1 MTHQLQLHFVLWST
15 VFGLIAASA
24 MPAFATDVVV
34 STDVT
39 TTQTLYGNDSLSVTA
54 SGNISTT
61 GNSDYGIYAEGGA
74 NTISNSGTIST
85 TGFNGIGISAIGGT
99 DTISNSG
106 MISTTGDYGRGIV
119 ASGGTST
126 ISNSGTISTSGD
138 NGWGIYAAR
147 GTNTITNSGMIGTT
161 GDYGFGIIASSGT
174 STISNSGTISTSG
187 DNGWGIYAAGGTNT
201 ITNSGMIST
210 TGDTA
215 YGIQATDGTST
226 ISNSGTIGTTG
237 FNGIGIYA
245 AGGTNTITNSGT
257 ISTTGDAAYGIR
269 ATDGTSTISNSG
281 TISTTGSF
289 GAGIVAHGGAN
300 TVTNSGTISTTGD
313 NGYGIEAGDSTSTIT
328 NSGTINTTGVGGI
341 GIYAAGNAY
350 TISNSDTI
358 STTGSYAYG
367 IYSNGST
374 NTITNSGTISTTGY
388 YGAGI
393 YARSGTN
400 TISNSGTI
408 RTTGID
414 GYGIYA
420 DGGTLTITNSGRIMS
435 AQSYAIYFSGSGNT
449 LNLNIPSFLGGGIEL
464 GSGTT
469 VNVVSGASNSVLWR
483 TTGTLTGSP
492 SLSGSVPIFF
502 NASTGRIAT
511 FDPTGFAGA
520 SDVLADTTGNVS
532 KLIHG
537 RLDGLGNSWW
547 MSGFG
552 SAAKYDGSTATLE
565 RKFSHDG
572 MVLGYDTKV
581 SPGFTLGAL
590 TGYGRGNY
598 KADSSYARSFDN
610 KSNGGFV
617 GIYGQQRWQ
626 DMFVNVALSAGFLKH
641 TDARFVNDN
650 SASLGVSGNR
660 ASYTS
665 IWVSPQATVG
675 MNIELG
681 DGWTA
686 IPAAHVRYAWQSV
699 KGYSETGGGDANAQ
713 VGGRTVQMVESRP
726 ELGVRK
732 TLQLNSVGPLTVDG
746 RAGWLYRSARG
757 DNTVRLTMIDQ
768 RTQVATEMRDRSAA
782 FVGVAL
788 SLDLRNNVT
797 FKLHGETVFG
807 GGMRSFN
814 GLAMLSAKF

>member
-1 MTHQLQLHFVLWST
+1 MTPQFQPRFVLWAT
-15 VFGLIAASA
+15 VFGLIAAA
-24 MPAFATDVVV
+24 ALPAFATDVVV

-39 TTQTLYGNDSLSVTA
+39 TTQTLDGNDSLSVTA
-54 SGNISTT
+54 SGNIGTT
-61 GNSDYGIYAEGGA
+61 GNSDYGIYATGGA

-106 MISTTGDYGRGIV
+106 TISTTGDYGRGIV

-138 NGWGIYAAR
+138 NGWGIYAFR
-147 GTNTITNSGMIGTT
+147 GANTVTNSGTISTT
-161 GDYGFGIIASSGT
+161 GDYGFGIIASSGS

-201 ITNSGMIST
+201 ISNSGTIST
-210 TGDTA
+210 SGGFG
-215 YGIQATDGTST
+215 YGIYALGGTST
-226 ISNSGTIGTTG
+226 ISNSGTIRTTG
-237 FNGIGIYA
+237 SSGTGIEATNGNNTISNSGTISTTGVVGHGIYA
-245 AGGTNTITNSGT
+245 DGGTTTITNSGAISTTGAGGRGIYALGGTNTITNSGT
-257 ISTTGDAAYGIR
+257 I
-269 ATDGTSTISNSG
+269 
-281 TISTTGSF
+281 
-289 GAGIVAHGGAN
+289 V
-300 TVTNSGTISTTGD
+300 
-313 NGYGIEAGDSTSTIT
+313 
-328 NSGTINTTGVGGI
+328 
-341 GIYAAGNAY
+341 
-350 TISNSDTI
+350 
-358 STTGSYAYG
+358 
-367 IYSNGST
+367 
-374 NTITNSGTISTTGY
+374 
-388 YGAGI
+388 
-393 YARSGTN
+393 
-400 TISNSGTI
+400 
-408 RTTGID
+408 
-414 GYGIYA
+414 
-420 DGGTLTITNSGRIMS
+420 S

-449 LNLNIPSFLGGGIEL
+449 LNLNIPSFLGGGVYL

-469 VNVVSGASNSVLWR
+469 VNVVSGASHSVLWS

-492 SLSGSVPIFF
+492 NLSGPVPIFF
-502 NASTGRIAT
+502 NASTGKIAT

-532 KLIHG
+532 KLIHS

-565 RKFSHDG
+565 RKYNHSG
-572 MVLGYDTKV
+572 MALGYDTKV
-581 SPGFTLGAL
+581 SPGLTLGTLA
-590 TGYGRGNY
+590 GYGRGNFT
-598 KADSSYARSFDN
+598 ADSSSARSFDN
-610 KSNGGFV
+610 KSDGGFV

-650 SASLGVSGNR
+650 SASLGVSGSR
-660 ASYTS
+660 ATYTS
-665 IWVSPQATVG
+665 RWVSPQATVG
-675 MNIELG
+675 MNVDLG

-699 KGYSETGGGDANAQ
+699 KGYSETGGGDAIAQ
-713 VGGRTVQMVESRP
+713 VGGRTVQIVESRP

-757 DNTVRLTMIDQ
+757 DNTVQLTMIDQ
-768 RTQVATEMRDRSAA
+768 STQVATEMRDRSAA

>member
-1 MTHQLQLHFVLWST
+1 MTHQFWPRFVLWSR
-15 VFGLIAASA
+15 VFGLIAAPA
-24 MPAFATDVVV
+24 LPAFATDVVV
-34 STDVT
+34 STAVT
-39 TTQTLYGNDSLSVTA
+39 TTQTIDGNDSLTVTE

-61 GNSDYGIYAEGGA
+61 GTSGHGIYAAGGTNTISNSGTISTTGDYGNGIIASGGNSTISNSGTISTTGADGNGIVADGGA

-85 TGFNGIGISAIGGT
+85 TGINA
-99 DTISNSG
+99 
-106 MISTTGDYGRGIV
+106 
-119 ASGGTST
+119 
-126 ISNSGTISTSGD
+126 
-138 NGWGIYAAR
+138 WGIYA
-147 GTNTITNSGMIGTT
+147 
-161 GDYGFGIIASSGT
+161 
-174 STISNSGTISTSG
+174 
-187 DNGWGIYAAGGTNT
+187 
-201 ITNSGMIST
+201 
-210 TGDTA
+210 
-215 YGIQATDGTST
+215 TD
-226 ISNSGTIGTTG
+226 
-237 FNGIGIYA
+237 
-245 AGGTNTITNSGT
+245 GTNTITNSGT
-257 ISTTGDAAYGIR
+257 ISTTGADSY
-269 ATDGTSTISNSG
+269 
-281 TISTTGSF
+281 
-289 GAGIVAHGGAN
+289 GIVAPGG
-300 TVTNSGTISTTGD
+300 TN
-313 NGYGIEAGDSTSTIT
+313 TIT
-328 NSGTINTTGVGGI
+328 NSGTVSTTGVSGV
-341 GIYAAGNAY
+341 GIYATNDA
-350 TISNSDTI
+350 
-358 STTGSYAYG
+358 
-367 IYSNGST
+367 
-374 NTITNSGTISTTGY
+374 NTITNSGTISTTGSLSF
-388 YGAGI
+388 GI
-393 YARSGTN
+393 YADGGTN

-408 RTTGID
+408 STTDVYSHGIVATGGTNTISNSGTISTTGVD
-414 GYGIYA
+414 SYGIYA
-420 DGGTLTITNSGRIMS
+420 LGGTNTISNSGTIVS
-435 AQSYAIYFSGSGNT
+435 AQSYAIYFDGSGNT
-449 LNLNIPSFLGGGIEL
+449 LNLNIPSFLGGGVEL

-469 VNVVSGASNSVLWR
+469 VNIVSGASHSVLWS

-492 SLSGSVPIFF
+492 NLSGPVPIFF
-502 NASTGRIAT
+502 NASTGKIAT

-532 KLIHG
+532 KLIHS

-565 RKFSHDG
+565 RKFSHGG
-572 MVLGYDTKV
+572 MALGYDTKV

-626 DMFVNVALSAGFLKH
+626 DMFFNVALSAGFFKH

-650 SASLGVSGNR
+650 SASLGVSGSR

-665 IWVSPQATVG
+665 RWVSPQATVG
-675 MNIELG
+675 MNVDLG

-768 RTQVATEMRDRSAA
+768 STQVATEMRDRRAA

>member
-1 MTHQLQLHFVLWST
+1 MTHQFWPRFVLCST

-24 MPAFATDVVV
+24 LPAFATDVVV

-39 TTQTLYGNDSLSVTA
+39 TTQTLDGNDSLTVTE

-61 GNSDYGIYAEGGA
+61 GTSGHGIYAAGGT

-85 TGFNGIGISAIGGT
+85 TGVDS
-99 DTISNSG
+99 
-106 MISTTGDYGRGIV
+106 Y
-119 ASGGTST
+119 
-126 ISNSGTISTSGD
+126 
-138 NGWGIYAAR
+138 GIYAL
-147 GTNTITNSGMIGTT
+147 G
-161 GDYGFGIIASSGT
+161 
-174 STISNSGTISTSG
+174 
-187 DNGWGIYAAGGTNT
+187 
-201 ITNSGMIST
+201 
-210 TGDTA
+210 
-215 YGIQATDGTST
+215 
-226 ISNSGTIGTTG
+226 
-237 FNGIGIYA
+237 
-245 AGGTNTITNSGT
+245 
-257 ISTTGDAAYGIR
+257 
-269 ATDGTSTISNSG
+269 
-281 TISTTGSF
+281 
-289 GAGIVAHGGAN
+289 
-300 TVTNSGTISTTGD
+300 
-313 NGYGIEAGDSTSTIT
+313 
-328 NSGTINTTGVGGI
+328 
-341 GIYAAGNAY
+341 
-350 TISNSDTI
+350 
-358 STTGSYAYG
+358 
-367 IYSNGST
+367 
-374 NTITNSGTISTTGY
+374 
-388 YGAGI
+388 
-393 YARSGTN
+393 GTN

-408 RTTGID
+408 STMGTG

-420 DGGTLTITNSGRIMS
+420 DGGTNTITNSGAIIS

-469 VNVVSGASNSVLWR
+469 VYVVSGASNSVLWS

-492 SLSGSVPIFF
+492 NLSGPVPIFF
-502 NASTGRIAT
+502 NASTGKIAT

-532 KLIHG
+532 KLIHS

-565 RKFSHDG
+565 RDYRHVG
-572 MVLGYDTKV
+572 MALGYDTKV
-581 SPGFTLGAL
+581 SPDLTLGAL
-590 TGYGRGNY
+590 TGYGRGNFT
-598 KADSSYARSFDN
+598 ADSSYERSFDN
-610 KSNGGFV
+610 ESNGGFV
-617 GIYGQQRWQ
+617 GIYGRQRWQ
-626 DMFVNVALSAGFLKH
+626 DMFVKVALSAGFLEH

-650 SASLGVSGNR
+650 AASLGVSGSR
-660 ASYTS
+660 ATYTS
-665 IWVSPQATVG
+665 RWVSPQATVG
-675 MNIELG
+675 MNVELG

-732 TLQLNSVGPLTVDG
+732 TLQLSSVGPLTVEG
-746 RAGWLYRSARG
+746 RVGGLYRSALG

-768 RTQVATEMRDRSAA
+768 SKQVATEMRDRSAA

>member
-24 MPAFATDVVV
+24 LPAFATDVVV

-39 TTQTLYGNDSLSVTA
+39 TTQTLDGNDSLSVTA
-54 SGNISTT
+54 SGNIGTT
-61 GNSDYGIYAEGGA
+61 GNSDYGIYATGGA

-85 TGFNGIGISAIGGT
+85 TGSNGIGISAIGGT

-106 MISTTGDYGRGIV
+106 TISTTGDYGRGIV
-119 ASGGTST
+119 ASSGTNTISNSGTVSTTGSLSWGIYATGGTST
-126 ISNSGTISTSGD
+126 ISNSGTISTTGD
-138 NGWGIYAAR
+138 ASTGIVATD
-147 GTNTITNSGMIGTT
+147 GTNTITNSGTISITSDLAHGIYAAGGANTITNSGPISTSGRDGLGIYATDGTN
-161 GDYGFGIIASSGT
+161 
-174 STISNSGTISTSG
+174 TISNSGTISTSG
-187 DNGWGIYAAGGTNT
+187 AGGL
-201 ITNSGMIST
+201 
-210 TGDTA
+210 
-215 YGIQATDGTST
+215 GIEARG
-226 ISNSGTIGTTG
+226 
-237 FNGIGIYA
+237 
-245 AGGTNTITNSGT
+245 
-257 ISTTGDAAYGIR
+257 
-269 ATDGTSTISNSG
+269 GTSTISNSG
-281 TISTTGSF
+281 TISTTGSL
-289 GAGIVAHGGAN
+289 
-300 TVTNSGTISTTGD
+300 
-313 NGYGIEAGDSTSTIT
+313 
-328 NSGTINTTGVGGI
+328 GI
-341 GIYAAGNAY
+341 GIFA
-350 TISNSDTI
+350 
-358 STTGSYAYG
+358 TGDA
-367 IYSNGST
+367 
-374 NTITNSGTISTTGY
+374 NTITNSGTISTTGND
-388 YGAGI
+388 GFGI
-393 YARSGTN
+393 YAIGDAS
-400 TISNSGTI
+400 
-408 RTTGID
+408 
-414 GYGIYA
+414 
-420 DGGTLTITNSGRIMS
+420 TITNSGTIVS
-435 AQSYAIYFSGSGNT
+435 AQSYAIFFSGSGNT

-469 VNVVSGASNSVLWR
+469 VNVVSGASHSVLWS

-492 SLSGSVPIFF
+492 NLSGPVPIFF
-502 NASTGRIAT
+502 NASTGKIAT

-532 KLIHG
+532 KLIHS

-552 SAAKYDGSTATLE
+552 SAAKYDGATATLA
-565 RKFSHDG
+565 RKYSHSG
-572 MVLGYDTKV
+572 MALGYDTKV
-581 SPGFTLGAL
+581 SPGLTLGAL
-590 TGYGRGNY
+590 AGYDRGNFT
-598 KADSSYARSFDN
+598 ADSSYARSFDN

-641 TDARFVNDN
+641 SDARFVNDN
-650 SASLGVSGNR
+650 SASLGVSGSR

-665 IWVSPQATVG
+665 RWVSPQATVG
-675 MNIELG
+675 MNVDLG

-732 TLQLNSVGPLTVDG
+732 TLQLNSLGPLTVDG

-768 RTQVATEMRDRSAA
+768 STQVATEMRDRGAA